1 VLAGFNPLWLDF
13 NFVVGGF
20 ALAIRPD
27 WAHAFCMTALPESK
41 REQFERHAAE
51 CLDLVKSC
59 SDPEKHAT
67 FIAMAAA
74 WLKLAANETPPS
86 SLSSFSRTSFL

>member
-1 VLAGFNPLWLDF
+1 L
-13 NFVVGGF
+13 NFVVARF

-27 WAHAFCMTALPESK
+27 WAQAFFMTALPESK

-51 CLDLVKSC
+51 CLDLAS

-74 WLKLAANETPPS
+74 WLKLAANEIPPS

>member
-1 VLAGFNPLWLDF
+1 
-13 NFVVGGF
+13 
-20 ALAIRPD
+20 
-27 WAHAFCMTALPESK
+27 MTALPESK

>member
-1 VLAGFNPLWLDF
+1 LWLDL
-13 NFVVGGF
+13 NFVVAGF

-27 WAHAFCMTALPESK
+27 WAHAFLYDHAPLPESK

-74 WLKLAANETPPS
+74 WLKLAANEIPPS